1 MSLDIPKEAE
11 LDSASKTFSTSM
23 VISGIRC
30 TLSYVVFPWLLPLLG
45 VAGGITAGLG
55 LPIGL
60 VAIFFNVWSIRRFW
74 KSNHNL
80 KWIVAAI
87 NVSVIILL
95 LILVA
100 IDISELLS

>member
-1 MSLDIPKEAE
+1 MSLDISKEAE

-60 VAIFFNVWSIRRFW
+60 VAIFFNIWSIRRFW

-80 KWIVAAI
+80 KWIVAGI

>member
-1 MSLDIPKEAE
+1 MSLDISKEAE

-60 VAIFFNVWSIRRFW
+60 VVIFFNV
-74 KSNHNL
+74 
-80 KWIVAAI
+80 
-87 NVSVIILL
+87 
-95 LILVA
+95 
-100 IDISELLS
+100 

>member
-1 MSLDIPKEAE
+1 MSLDISKEAE

-30 TLSYVVFPWLLPLLG
+30 TLSYVVVPWLLPLLG

-60 VAIFFNVWSIRRFW
+60 VAIFFNVWSL
-74 KSNHNL
+74 S
-80 KWIVAAI
+80 
-87 NVSVIILL
+87 
-95 LILVA
+95 LIH
-100 IDISELLS
+100 I

>member
-1 MSLDIPKEAE
+1 MSLDISKEAE

-60 VAIFFNVWSIRRFW
+60 VAIFFNVWSIHRFW

-80 KWIVAAI
+80 KWIVAGI

-95 LILVA
+95 LILVT

>member
-1 MSLDIPKEAE
+1 MSLDISKEAE

-60 VAIFFNVWSIRRFW
+60 VSR
-74 KSNHNL
+74 KSG
-80 KWIVAAI
+80 
-87 NVSVIILL
+87 VI
-95 LILVA
+95 
-100 IDISELLS
+100 

>member
-1 MSLDIPKEAE
+1 MSLDISKEAE

-74 KSNHNL
+74 KSDHNL

-100 IDISELLS
+100 IDVSELLS

>member
-1 MSLDIPKEAE
+1 MSLDISKEAE